1 MKLRVPVNLASEPFA
16 GTRRVVAGAAAA
28 AVLLTGSLAL
38 LVSLSMVE
46 SGQTAEMQRTIARL
60 DARLK
65 TLVAEQARAEE
76 TLRRPENAAV
86 LERSLFLNQLLYTK
100 GISWTR
106 LFDDLEKVLPHN
118 VRLVSIRPQVTGQN
132 QVLLDMVVGAETE
145 PPVIQFLVRI
155 ENSPQFGMATPHNR
169 MPPTQS
175 EPLLRWRFS
184 ANYKQDLDATSDP
197 APTEADSPSKPTAR
211 KGGAA

>member
-1 MKLRVPVNLASEPFA
+1 MKLRVPVNLASEPFV
-16 GTRRVVAGAAAA
+16 GTRRIVAGAAAA

-38 LVSLSMVE
+38 LISLCMVE
-46 SGQTAEMQRTIARL
+46 SGQTAEMQQTIERLNARVKAL
-60 DARLK
+60 A
-65 TLVAEQARAEE
+65 AEQARAEA

-86 LERSLFLNQLLYTK
+86 LERSVFLNQLLYTK

-132 QVLLDMVVGAETE
+132 QVLLDMVVGAESE
-145 PPVIQFLVRI
+145 APVIQFLVRL

-184 ANYKQDLDATSDP
+184 ANYRQNLDAASGP
-197 APTEADSPSKPTAR
+197 APEEAGAAKPPAR